1 MNVKKQ
7 GQNTKPLD
15 ESKVKQKGMGDKLK
29 NEESA
34 ARARRKKLRYGKKD
48 NSLTPEEQ
56 RKLNK
61 LKRQG
66 RKKIYKQEAINK
78 KLRDAML
85 KSQNAQREAQSNAS
99 TETSIS
105 VLQSAIT
112 AVETTSKL
120 TTEQM
125 RLARYG
131 EKLHEQE
138 KLQEK
143 VKHGRRE
150 HHQNVNGTP
159 VQANSGEVEG
169 LSNAKSRQLQR
180 ERLKKEIQTNARR
193 NTQAGAAKG
202 TGKASGKAAEK
213 AKDTISKLGEFLAEH
228 SKGIM
233 IVVVIALI
241 FMILMNGCVAC
252 SASLGSMSDF

>member
-1 MNVKKQ
+1 
-7 GQNTKPLD
+7 
-15 ESKVKQKGMGDKLK
+15 
-29 NEESA
+29 
-34 ARARRKKLRYGKKD
+34 
-48 NSLTPEEQ
+48 
-56 RKLNK
+56 
-61 LKRQG
+61 
-66 RKKIYKQEAINK
+66 
-78 KLRDAML
+78 ML

-138 KLQEK
+138 KLKEK
-143 VKHGRRE
+143 VKHGKRE
-150 HHQNVNGTP
+150 YNQNANGTLVQVNG
-159 VQANSGEVEG
+159 GEVEG

-213 AKDTISKLGEFLAEH
+213 
-228 SKGIM
+228 
-233 IVVVIALI
+233 
-241 FMILMNGCVAC
+241 C
-252 SASLGSMSDF
+252 